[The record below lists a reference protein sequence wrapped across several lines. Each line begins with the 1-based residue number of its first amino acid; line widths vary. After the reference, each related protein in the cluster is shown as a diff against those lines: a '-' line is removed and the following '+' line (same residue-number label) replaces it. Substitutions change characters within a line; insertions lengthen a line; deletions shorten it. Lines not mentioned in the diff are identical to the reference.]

1 MELSVL
7 VLVVSFVVL
16 LLLSVPIAIAIGITT
31 ILTMLFTIPP
41 EPSILTV
48 AQQMATGIN
57 SFALLAIPF
66 FILSGLLMGRG
77 GIARRL
83 VDFAKVLVGMFPGGL
98 AYVNVLSCMFFGAI
112 SGSAAAATS
121 AIGGFMIPM
130 MNKEGYDKDF
140 NTAVTVTGAT
150 TGLLIPPSNVLI
162 VYSLASGGV
171 SIAALFIAGYLP
183 GILVGLGLIGVA
195 AVIAVM
201 RKYRIGERSGFVDGI
216 KKLLDAIPSLLLIVI
231 VIGGIIAGY
240 FTATEASAV
249 AVLYSLLLSVVFYRE
264 VKIKELPEILLKTV
278 ETTAIV
284 MLLIG
289 TSKAMSWIL
298 SYENIPQNISAAL
311 VGFSSSKY
319 VILLMINLILLVV
332 GTFMDMTPAILIFT
346 PIFLPVVT
354 QLGISPLHFGII
366 MVLNLCIGL
375 CTPPVGSVLFL
386 GCGIGKT
393 TIARVTKS
401 LLPFY
406 AVMIVALMLITYI
419 PWIVEVLPKAF
430 GYSVN

>member
-1 MELSVL
+1 MEISVL
-7 VLVVSFVVL
+7 VLVISFIIL
-16 LLLSVPIAIAIGITT
+16 LLVSVPIAIAIGITT

-41 EPSILTV
+41 EPAITTV

-66 FILSGLLMGRG
+66 FILSGLFMGRG

-83 VDFAKVLVGMFPGGL
+83 VDFAKVLVGMLPGGL

-130 MNKEGYDKDF
+130 MNKEGYDNDF
-140 NTAVTVTGAT
+140 STAVTVTSAT

-183 GILVGLGLIGVA
+183 GILVGLGLMGVS
-195 AVIAVM
+195 AVIAVI
-201 RKYRIGERSGFVDGI
+201 RKYPVGERVAVATAI
-216 KKLLDAIPSLLLIVI
+216 KKFFDAIPSLLLIVI
-231 VIGGIIAGY
+231 VIGGIIAGI
-240 FTATEASAV
+240 FTPTEASAV
-249 AVLYSLLLSVVFYRE
+249 AVLYALLLSVVIYRE
-264 VKIKELPEILLKTV
+264 VKISQLPEILLKTV

-311 VGFSSSKY
+311 IGFSNSKV

-332 GTFMDMTPAILIFT
+332 GTFMDMTPAVLIFT
-346 PIFLPVVT
+346 PIFLPIIKA
-354 QLGISPLHFGII
+354 LGMSPLHFGIV

-386 GCGIGKT
+386 GCSIGNT

-401 LLPFY
+401 LLLFY
-406 AVMIVALMLITYI
+406 AVMIIALMLVTYI
-419 PWIVEVLPKAF
+419 PWISEILPRVF
-430 GYSVN
+430 GY